1 MRSAVTRIMNTGSW
15 ERRALAG
22 CAALLLLATGAA
34 GAQQCSNCGRSSA
47 SDSLARRTRV
57 LPAFGLRFGEPQKL
71 SAAIGI
77 VAGAEW
83 QERGH
88 DRARYIG
95 LFAEPGLT
103 ASRVSAAYMS
113 NMGGLGSGYGIALTG
128 MRTGD
133 DPWVLRENTTYVGG
147 ELFVWPLFLTGPR
160 IGLFR
165 SVRGTS
171 GAHGWF
177 FTADF
182 GFGL

>member
-1 MRSAVTRIMNTGSW
+1 MHRP
-15 ERRALAG
+15 LAC
-22 CAALLLLATGAA
+22 CAALLLLAAPSSGAF
-34 GAQQCSNCGRSSA
+34 AQQCGNCGRAAA
-47 SDSLARRTRV
+47 SDSIAKRVRV
-57 LPAFGLRFGEPQKL
+57 LPGFGLRFGEPQKL
-71 SAAIGI
+71 SAALGI

-83 QERGH
+83 QANGH
-88 DRARYIG
+88 DHARYIG

-133 DPWVLRENTTYVGG
+133 DPWVLSENTTFVGG